1 MIDEMK
7 VKLSTIL
14 DSRFFLM
21 KKEHP
26 GLGMLLFVSVLLSP
40 GCLNRISLRAL
51 IYASSA
57 TFSFWVASISMI
69 SSTRLW

>member
-1 MIDEMK
+1 MIDRI
-7 VKLSTIL
+7 STNPY
-14 DSRFFLM
+14 S
-21 KKEHP
+21 KKEP
-26 GLGMLLFVSVLLSP
+26 PDLGMLLFVSVLLSP
-40 GCLNRISLRAL
+40 GCLDRILLRAL

>member
-1 MIDEMK
+1 M
-7 VKLSTIL
+7 LLLFYRCSNPLTNPH
-14 DSRFFLM
+14 S

-26 GLGMLLFVSVLLSP
+26 GLGMLLFVSLLFSP
-40 GCLNRISLRAL
+40 GCYDRIPLRAL
-51 IYASSA
+51 TYASSA

>member
-1 MIDEMK
+1 
-7 VKLSTIL
+7 
-14 DSRFFLM
+14 
-21 KKEHP
+21 
-26 GLGMLLFVSVLLSP
+26 MLFFVSVLFSP
-40 GCLNRISLRAL
+40 GCLDRIPLRAL

>member
-1 MIDEMK
+1 
-7 VKLSTIL
+7 
-14 DSRFFLM
+14 
-21 KKEHP
+21 
-26 GLGMLLFVSVLLSP
+26 MLLFVSVLFSP
-40 GCLNRISLRAL
+40 GCLDRIPLRAL